1 MTLETFLSGIER
13 LDKAATKGP
22 VKIGIVDRTLDPV
35 EWFRE
40 HLSYGQGDIW
50 CCHLPEHPKAIGP
63 DDKPDHAI
71 LSAITGNGPDSEA
84 NAEFFAHARLALPA
98 AARLLRI
105 YQQSA
110 ASRMTLLDYELLQN
124 AIAAELAAMG
134 GKDDK

>member
-1 MTLETFLSGIER
+1 MTLETFLSTIER
-13 LDKAATKGP
+13 LDAKATKGP
-22 VKIGIVDRTLDPV
+22 WVFHADTPSPTIYSTNDESVSSRFGTRICGLSGPGGGDGSHFRTL
-35 EWFRE
+35 
-40 HLSYGQGDIW
+40 
-50 CCHLPEHPKAIGP
+50 ATGP
-63 DDKPDHAI
+63 FI
-71 LSAITGNGPDSEA
+71 
-84 NAEFFAHARLALPA
+84 AHSRLALPA